1 MSRNVNRELAP
12 GETQK
17 IEGLVVLRD
26 WEHSKECTAH
36 CEIVQRDDGTAHVE
50 LRRYAEAS
58 RGFTDRRR
66 VALEPALFAA
76 LADALFDPVE
86 RDDAITRLRA
96 EAVASGRYVSCPRC
110 DGRAWRTCRLCH
122 GKGIAPVE
130 RATAFVDDRRGPAR
144 QRRTVEVAAE

>member
-1 MSRNVNRELAP
+1 MSRNVNRDLAP

-17 IEGLVVLRD
+17 IEGLVMLRD
-26 WEHSKECTAH
+26 WKGDMEANAY

-50 LRRYAEAS
+50 LRRYAAAS

-86 RDDAITRLRA
+86 GDAVITRLRA

-122 GKGIAPVE
+122 GKGIAPVA
-130 RATAFVDDRRGPAR
+130 RATAFVDVRRGPAR
-144 QRRTVEVAAE
+144 QRRTVEVATE